1 MRRIGKTRPPART
14 RLLVIAAMVI
24 GVPALVP
31 VLWAT
36 YETLMVS
43 HWMAQLTEADDARV
57 PMLLGHL
64 AAMGDRGIPALVEA
78 MGSDR
83 ETVARAARR
92 CLSDR
97 LARWE
102 LLDPQEAS
110 RKLAILAEAL
120 ADQVEGFPLPARRDA
135 AELAARIL
143 RWPLHARAF
152 DQTRVVAACDR
163 VIRTTGAERRILAE
177 ADRLNRLQYTPL
189 GSATTADASPGDLLR
204 GGFPDPTAESDG
216 TRLATIAELPGGGLP
231 IELPEA
237 FAPLPPHLRQL
248 QVASREPGRLIA
260 PPVADTAQPLRRPWP
275 LPSSAA
281 GGARPIPLT
290 PGPGAIGGGV
300 QDRASRTGVVGTT
313 ALGDPGPHGQLSGVR
328 HPAALAGVDA
338 AVLIRSLGAENE
350 PDGPVHAQ
358 LTRRGF
364 TEVDFELAR
373 RLTAPNPAVRSQ
385 MVEVLPTLQ
394 SVDGAWWL
402 LQLARDEN
410 VEVRLAAISMLAT
423 TGNPVV
429 LKQVEQIAGADPE
442 ARVRQYAQRIAD
454 RRRAPPR

>member
-1 MRRIGKTRPPART
+1 
-14 RLLVIAAMVI
+14 MVI

-31 VLWAT
+31 LLWVT

-43 HWMAQLTEADDARV
+43 HWMAQLTEADEARV
-57 PMLLGHL
+57 PMVLGHL

-102 LLDPQEAS
+102 LLAPQEAS

-120 ADQVEGFPLPARRDA
+120 ADQVGGFPLPARRDA

-189 GSATTADASPGDLLR
+189 GSATTADVSPGIW
-204 GGFPDPTAESDG
+204 FPDPTAESDG

-260 PPVADTAQPLRRPWP
+260 PPVAGTAQPLRRPWP

-290 PGPGAIGGGV
+290 PRLDVTPSGG
-300 QDRASRTGVVGTT
+300 QDTASRTGVVGTT
-313 ALGDPGPHGQLSGVR
+313 ALGDPGAHGQLSGVR
-328 HPAALAGVDA
+328 HPAALASVDA
-338 AVLIRSLGAENE
+338 AVLIRSLGAEKE

-429 LKQVEQIAGADPE
+429 LRQVEQIAGADPE
-442 ARVRQYAQRIAD
+442 ARVRQCGQRIAD
-454 RRRAPPR
+454 RRRVPPR